1 MSPSTFAA
9 KAERDPAEQY
19 TASGRLLSGIKPSI
33 RDSSLSAAD
42 VDGAGDMPF
51 LPLVRLANVDE
62 ERALGGLETRL
73 GLDGRDLVDL
83 LPGLCDQLSVRR
95 HYFGNYSVEGMGQ
108 TRGA

>member
-1 MSPSTFAA
+1 
-9 KAERDPAEQY
+9 
-19 TASGRLLSGIKPSI
+19 
-33 RDSSLSAAD
+33 
-42 VDGAGDMPF
+42 MPF

-95 HYFGNYSVEGMGQ
+95 HYFGNYSVEGMGSDAWSLTPACGRAAMGLTHGSPQ
-108 TRGA
+108 CEGDVAIVAR